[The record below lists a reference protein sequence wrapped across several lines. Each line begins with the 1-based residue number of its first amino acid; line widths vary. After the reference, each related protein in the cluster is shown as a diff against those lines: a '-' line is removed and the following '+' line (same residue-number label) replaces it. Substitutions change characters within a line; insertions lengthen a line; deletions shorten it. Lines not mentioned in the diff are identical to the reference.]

1 VVSGLTR
8 EQRDAIRM
16 RWIITPSL
24 HAGTG
29 FSGTEEV
36 DRRDTLVLLD
46 ALEAAEA
53 RAESHVHDD
62 CWDLV
67 MSDIAPGYTP
77 KCNCWRAVLG
87 GDRS

>member
-1 VVSGLTR
+1 
-8 EQRDAIRM
+8 M

-53 RAESHVHDD
+53 RAEKAEAKIAAALRSHVHDD
-62 CWDLV
+62 CCDLV